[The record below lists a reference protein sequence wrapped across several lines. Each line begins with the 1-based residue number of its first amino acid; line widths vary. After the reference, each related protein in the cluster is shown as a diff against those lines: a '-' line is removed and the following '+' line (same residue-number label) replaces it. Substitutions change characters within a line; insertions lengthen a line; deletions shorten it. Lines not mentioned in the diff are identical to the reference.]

1 MASKGRVQV
10 GADADLTLFDPDR
23 VIDRATYD
31 SPDRFSE
38 GILHV
43 LVAGTFVVRD
53 EALVDG
59 VTPGQAI
66 KGS

>member
-1 MASKGRVQV
+1 MSGS

-31 SPDRFSE
+31 APDQFSE
-38 GILHV
+38 GIRHV

-53 EALVDG
+53 EALVEG
-59 VTPGQAI
+59 VAPGQAI
-66 KGS
+66 RGGR